1 MLRRYAFLTFIAVTL
16 VFVIIYVKYTLIIGE
31 FLHMS
36 YTLPQLR
43 ATVNNII
50 EEKDNSSFTIAA
62 LQDKNAFLSLKIE
75 ELEHRVAQSEEQP
88 VHTLK
93 TISHVST
100 AHRPGVIVL
109 GMHRSGTSIVG
120 GLMSKMGL
128 NTGGPLIAPASDNA
142 KGFFERIDVVL
153 QNDYLMKKQ
162 NLHYAWRTHAYD
174 PLLGLKHIL
183 TDNGSFFKEG
193 ERGLAFLNSESNYPW
208 MLKDPRLCITLRT
221 WLPLLHFTPAIL
233 FTYRNPMDVALS
245 MNKRTTENFP
255 IALGLKLWYVYNKR
269 AVRQSN
275 DLCRV
280 ISSHRK
286 LMNNAASELVHIRN
300 GLIECGVPVPKLPS
314 DNEIASFID
323 VKLQHGNSSVDAL
336 CELDTY
342 DHVMPPP
349 TWPTQEP
356 QHIKLY
362 RTVIDAYC
370 ALEDGS
376 AFLHSFKWDDSIRD

>member
-1 MLRRYAFLTFIAVTL
+1 MLRRHVFIAFAVISL

-36 YTLPQLR
+36 YNLPQLR
-43 ATVNNII
+43 ATVNNVI
-50 EEKDNSSFTIAA
+50 EQRDNSNFTIAA
-62 LQDKNAFLSLKIE
+62 LQDKNAFLSLRIE
-75 ELEHRVAQSEEQP
+75 ELEQRLSQSKREEP
-88 VHTLK
+88 IAPK
-93 TISHVST
+93 YISHVAT
-100 AHRPGVIVL
+100 ASRPGVIVL
-109 GMHRSGTSIVG
+109 GMHRSGTSVVG

-174 PLLGLKHIL
+174 PLVGLKHIL
-183 TDNGSFFKEG
+183 TDDGSLFKEG
-193 ERGLAFLNSESNYPW
+193 QRALAFLNSESNYPW

-221 WLPLLHFTPAIL
+221 WLPLLHFYPAIL

-255 IALGLKLWYVYNKR
+255 IPLGLKLWYVYNKR
-269 AVRQSN
+269 AVRQSM

-286 LMNNAASELVHIRN
+286 LMSNAASELVHIRN

-314 DNEIASFID
+314 DSEIASFID
-323 VKLQHGNSSVDAL
+323 VKLQHGNSSVDVL
-336 CELDTY
+336 CELESFDNL
-342 DHVMPPP
+342 MPPSS
-349 TWPTQEP
+349 WPTQEP

-362 RTVIDAYC
+362 RTVIAAYC
-370 ALEDGS
+370 ALENGD
-376 AFLHSFKWDDSIRD
+376 AFLPSFKWDDSVRD